1 MYKGDNHMKICV
13 CTICKNESKHV
24 KQWVDSMREADYLAV
39 LDTGSTDDTVDLFR
53 KEGIEVNQT
62 SYDRF
67 RWDVARNDSMKFIP
81 KDADVVTF
89 VDLDET
95 LEPGWRKIIEDNWI
109 IGKHTQAKY
118 KLSQDNPESGLNS
131 EVNTWM
137 IENSPKW
144 YWRYPIW
151 EEIFRD
157 DINEI
162 TPDRILDLR
171 DKFVVHHF
179 PDTSKP
185 RDWYNPLI
193 EERVKENP
201 NQMSRYYYAMWLDQN
216 PNTQLQACNEFVK
229 IICEPNDRSITKYER
244 AEAAR
249 RAAIIYHY
257 IGDDVS
263 CENCLKRG
271 LVISPTSSILY
282 VEYAKLKCIQKDRKS
297 VEYLMNKAIEYK
309 DFGWFIKDNVEENL
323 THLKNEMLE
332 ELDKS

>member
-1 MYKGDNHMKICV
+1 MKICV

-24 KQWVDSMREADYLAV
+24 HQWVNSCKEADYLAV
-39 LDTGSTDDTVDLFR
+39 TDTGSTDDTIELFR
-53 KEGIEVNQT
+53 KEGVEVHRET
-62 SYDRF
+62 YEKF
-67 RWDVARNDSMKFIP
+67 RWDVARNDSMKYIP
-81 KDADVVTF
+81 KDADIVIF

-118 KLSQDNPESGLNS
+118 RLAQDNPESGLHD
-131 EVNTWM
+131 EINTWM

-151 EEIFRD
+151 EELIRD

-162 TPDRILDLR
+162 SPDQILDLR

-185 RDWYNPLI
+185 RSWYNPLT
-193 EERVKENP
+193 EERVKECP
-201 NQMSRYYYAMWLDQN
+201 NQMSRYYYAMWLGQN
-216 PNTQLQACNEFVK
+216 PDTQLQACDEFVK
-229 IICEPNDRSITKYER
+229 IICEPNDHSITKYER
-244 AEAAR
+244 GEAAR
-249 RAAIIYHY
+249 RAAVIYHH

-282 VEYAKLKCIQKDRKS
+282 IEYANLKYLQKNRKA
-297 VEYLMNKAIEYK
+297 VEYLMNKAIEYN
-309 DFGWFIKDNVEENL
+309 DFGWFFKDDSKQKMID
-323 THLKNEMLE
+323 LKNEMLND
-332 ELDKS
+332 L